1 MGSGSSELRALAD
14 RVRELEI
21 DLAQVA
27 SRLLKLER
35 SLAVGAAAREVAPV
49 VSARATEVAAPS
61 TSGKRKAG
69 R

>member
-1 MGSGSSELRALAD
+1 
-14 RVRELEI
+14 LEI
-21 DLAQVA
+21 DLAEVT

-35 SLAVGAAAREVAPV
+35 AVNVGAAAREVAPV

-61 TSGKRKAG
+61 PSGKRKAG